1 MISKFQCCQL
11 LPEVRQKKLFAYIS
25 AYAYAYIKETLLLA
39 GKPHLYTLVLQ
50 IQTAVLNA
58 TSPYSDEER
67 TVSVIWDCPP
77 FVLQHLIMEKYL
89 LLILFSHVGY
99 NNIYK

>member
-1 MISKFQCCQL
+1 MVSEFQCCQL
-11 LPEVRQKKLFAYIS
+11 LPEVRQKKIICLHKCICIYKGNPFTCR
-25 AYAYAYIKETLLLA
+25 KTPL
-39 GKPHLYTLVLQ
+39 LYTLVLQ

-67 TVSVIWDCPP
+67 TVLVTWDLPP

-89 LLILFSHVGY
+89 LLILFSYVGY